1 MKSISRRRYVF
12 GAAVMLAVAVLVL
25 AVFSLL
31 SVTDKA
37 DIYFA
42 DTQTRRNGWDYE
54 VLDGS
59 GLHGYEP
66 VFSNGYTLSL
76 PEDTQAVRIT
86 RTMNEDVPHAEIEWI
101 RYMDGVEVFL
111 DGELLYSD
119 FPGLARDDDGFVHP
133 DEEQWERIEREQGST
148 WQRVRMTLPADYLG
162 RDLSMV
168 TYFSEGGV
176 MTPEYPFLGN
186 EDSAVANVVVFS
198 VRYNAAMTI
207 YALLALLMAG
217 VFLVDVNNS
226 NGDGW
231 TLLLCLYFL
240 MLFLEAAYGSEAGY
254 YSVLASR
261 LDLRF
266 LNVVY
271 MAPLYLYLVLRMK
284 TRWKWVLCGVV
295 GAWAVYV
302 IVQELMVMHSTPEG
316 IAGIIGPETLAV
328 LVLVAVAL
336 CVDGVRQG
344 RNGRTRQEK
353 RRLLIYW
360 LIGVGV
366 TAGYLLERVHAW
378 GSLKEYLVDGIW
390 QGLRM
395 GNCWPIVSIGTDVI
409 SYVTVIVVLSEVVR
423 RTIHTRRT
431 MDVLREREQQTMA
444 SYERMLASEDDTRAM
459 HHEMRHH
466 MIALSAIL
474 ADGDMERAQ
483 RYVDAVAD
491 DLGQL
496 PTGRYC
502 QNILVDMI
510 AGSFLDR
517 AVAAGIRVEHHL
529 NVPQSL
535 NIADEDLSVFLS
547 NMLQN
552 ALEACK
558 RMEPGRER
566 YIWVDMHLR
575 GNFLCIQ
582 CVNSA
587 PDGKTPQERPGHGY
601 GLAAMRTVAEK
612 YNSVLLLEHEKGE
625 FSVLSDLCLGE
636 L

>member
-1 MKSISRRRYVF
+1 MKSVSRRRYIL

-31 SVTDKA
+31 SVTDKT
-37 DIYFA
+37 DVYIA
-42 DTQTRRNGWDYE
+42 DTQTKRNGWDYE

-66 VFSNGYTLSL
+66 EFSNGYMLSL
-76 PEDTQAVRIT
+76 PEDTEAVRIT
-86 RTMNEDVPHAEIEWI
+86 RTMNEDIPHAEMEWI

-119 FPGLARDDDGFVHP
+119 FPELARDDDGFVHP
-133 DEEQWERIEREQGST
+133 DKEQWERIEREQGST
-148 WQRVRMTLPADYLG
+148 WRRVRMTLPADYLG
-162 RDLSMV
+162 RELSVV
-168 TYFSEGGV
+168 TYYPEGGV

-186 EDSAVANVVVFS
+186 EDSMVANVVVFS

-226 NGDGW
+226 NGDDW

-240 MLFLEAAYGSEAGY
+240 MLFLEAAYGSDAGY
-254 YSVLASR
+254 YSVLTSR

-271 MAPLYLYLVLRMK
+271 MAPLYLYLALRMK
-284 TRWKWVLCGVV
+284 IRWKWALCGVI
-295 GAWAVYV
+295 GAWAVYAV
-302 IVQELMVMHSTPEG
+302 VQELLVMYNTPEG
-316 IAGIIGPETLAV
+316 VAGSIGPETLLV

-353 RRLLIYW
+353 RRLLIYG

-366 TAGYLLERVHAW
+366 MAGYVLERVHAW
-378 GSLKEYLVDGIW
+378 GSLTEYLVDGIW

-395 GNCWPIVSIGTDVI
+395 GNCWPIVSMGTDVI

-423 RTIHTRRT
+423 RTLNTRRT

-474 ADGDMERAQ
+474 ADGDTERAQ

-517 AVAAGIRVEHHL
+517 AVTAGIRVEHHL
-529 NVPQSL
+529 NVPQPL

-552 ALEACK
+552 ALEACQ

-587 PDGKTPQERPGHGY
+587 PDGKAPQERPGHGY